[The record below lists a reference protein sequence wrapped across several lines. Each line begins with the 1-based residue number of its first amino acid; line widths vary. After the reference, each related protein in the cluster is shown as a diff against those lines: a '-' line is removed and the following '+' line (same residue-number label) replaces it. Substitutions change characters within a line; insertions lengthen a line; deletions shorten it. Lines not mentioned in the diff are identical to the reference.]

1 MPYILN
7 AKPSPLVFEYTNFFT
22 ESECDTI
29 IDLGEERNPKFAQIY
44 TETSAG
50 DINTEIRNCGV
61 SWIKPEEDTAWIF
74 QKIQHAVAAIN
85 EQHYKFSIQW
95 GEDCQFTKYDS
106 SYRGFFRKHL
116 DIVGFSGEAARKI
129 SISILLNDNYDGG
142 DLNIYTDEIP
152 FTVKKSK
159 GTLVIFPSFLLH
171 EVTPVTLGTRYSLV
185 NWINGTRWT

>member
-7 AKPSPLVFEYTNFFT
+7 AKPSSLIFEYSNFFT

-29 IDLGEERNPKFAQIY
+29 INLGEERNPKFAQIY
-44 TETSAG
+44 TGNPSG
-50 DINTEIRNCGV
+50 DVNNEIRNCGV
-61 SWIKPEEDTAWIF
+61 SWIRPESDTFWIF
-74 QKIQHAVAAIN
+74 QKIQHAVSEIN
-85 EQHYKFSIQW
+85 EQHYRFSIQW

-106 SYRGFFRKHL
+106 SYQGFFRKHL

-129 SISILLNDNYDGG
+129 SVSILLNDNYDGG
-142 DLNIYTDEIP
+142 DLNIYTDETP

-171 EVTPVTLGTRYSLV
+171 EVTPVISGTRYSLV